1 MAPTAVGWPPFVVLD
16 RWNLLKRSDYICN
29 MRVSKTYAGG
39 GLLSNSFEKFDDMAG
54 ASGPIGSSYAKN
66 RFGFGTKGGAL
77 RREKRAIKKSL
88 AGGMQGPAAENYQ
101 DRLDYLKKVQG
112 HRAKKVGAA
121 IGTAALVAGTA
132 GLATGAIG
140 AGAAGAGGAGAA
152 GAGAGA
158 AGAGAGAAAGGGAAG
173 LAGGGAGTAATFGD
187 KILKGL
193 KIAKAGKDLVTPTPE
208 QQEQVDSGDFGQPDE
223 FMNYGGKIGVLKA
236 EEGVKVPEGADVRSL
251 LASLD
256 KFSEEKKR
264 RRKMEERQFNEPTPD
279 KEMNDK
285 ILSLLLEKFK
295 DSAPSIMGAKAT
307 DRYYNR

>member
-1 MAPTAVGWPPFVVLD
+1 MQVT
-16 RWNLLKRSDYICN
+16 K
-29 MRVSKTYAGG
+29 KYAGG

-54 ASGPIGSSYAKN
+54 AEGPIGSGYAKN

-77 RREKRAIKKSL
+77 RREKRALKKSL
-88 AGGMQGPAAENYQ
+88 KSGLKGPAAEKYQ

-121 IGTAALVAGTA
+121 IGTAALIAGTA

-140 AGAAGAGGAGAA
+140 AGAAGAGAAGAGAGAAGAA

-158 AGAGAGAAAGGGAAG
+158 AGAGAAGAGAAAGGAGAAG

-208 QQEQVDSGDFGQPDE
+208 QQEQIDTGNFGQPDQ
-223 FMNYGGKIGVLKA
+223 FLNYGGKMRLMKKDGLVGGQK
-236 EEGVKVPEGADVRSL
+236 R
-251 LASLD
+251 LD
-256 KFSEEKKR
+256 K
-264 RRKMEERQFNEPTPD
+264 N
-279 KEMNDK
+279 NDGRLTREDFE
-285 ILSLLLEKFK
+285 ILRAML
-295 DSAPSIMGAKAT
+295 GA
-307 DRYYNR
+307 RLPR